1 MDLVLA
7 NSSGHDI
14 KALKYSKCDFE
25 VGGENNFEIEIPVEE
40 WQPEINFGCL
50 VYEPDSECGGIISA
64 VETSTSENL
73 IRIKGL
79 TWRGCL
85 SKRIIVPPAG
95 ADYRTVSGDLNECI
109 GQIVNPMFN
118 NLISACSDT
127 SGITVSNYQFD
138 RYTSVLDG
146 LSKMLKSVGY
156 RLNFRYIQGEA
167 GVSGHVEVSAAPISD
182 FSSRIELSQD
192 DRLNFT
198 IEINK
203 GSVNHL
209 ICLGSGELKNRE
221 VLDLYLDANGNIG
234 TAQFYTG
241 IEEIAETYDN
251 ANSEDLRSDGEKKFQ
266 ELLKGTSLSMDVE
279 SLGIDVDIGDLIGGR
294 DYITGISVK
303 KALKSKII
311 MYEDKIKSVQYNL
324 EE

>member
-1 MDLVLA
+1 MDLILA
-7 NSSGHDI
+7 NAAGKDI
-14 KALKYSKCDFE
+14 KALDYSKCDFDL
-25 VGGENNFEIEIPVEE
+25 GGENDFEIEIPVEQ
-40 WQPEINFGCL
+40 WQPEIEFGCL

-138 RYTSVLDG
+138 RYTPVLDG

-156 RLNFRYIQGEA
+156 RLGFRYIQGKA
-167 GVSGHVEVSAAPISD
+167 GVSGHVEASAAPISD
-182 FSSRIELSQD
+182 FSNRIELSQD

-251 ANSEDLRSDGEKKFQ
+251 SNSEDLRADGEKKFQ

-294 DYITGISVK
+294 DYITGMSVK

-311 MYEDKIKSVQYNL
+311 TYEDGVKSVQYNL

>member
-1 MDLVLA
+1 
-7 NSSGHDI
+7 
-14 KALKYSKCDFE
+14 
-25 VGGENNFEIEIPVEE
+25 
-40 WQPEINFGCL
+40 
-50 VYEPDSECGGIISA
+50 
-64 VETSTSENL
+64 
-73 IRIKGL
+73 
-79 TWRGCL
+79 
-85 SKRIIVPPAG
+85 
-95 ADYRTVSGDLNECI
+95 
-109 GQIVNPMFN
+109 
-118 NLISACSDT
+118 
-127 SGITVSNYQFD
+127 
-138 RYTSVLDG
+138 
-146 LSKMLKSVGY
+146 MLKSVGY
-156 RLNFRYIQGEA
+156 RLDFRYIQGEA
-167 GVSGHVEVSAAPISD
+167 GVSGHVEVFAAPISD

-234 TAQFYTG
+234 TTQFYTG

-251 ANSEDLRSDGEKKFQ
+251 SNSEDLRSDGEKKFQ
-266 ELLKGTSLSMDVE
+266 ELLKGTSFSMDVE

-294 DYITGISVK
+294 DYITGMLVK

-311 MYEDKIKSVQYNL
+311 TYEDGVKSVQYNL